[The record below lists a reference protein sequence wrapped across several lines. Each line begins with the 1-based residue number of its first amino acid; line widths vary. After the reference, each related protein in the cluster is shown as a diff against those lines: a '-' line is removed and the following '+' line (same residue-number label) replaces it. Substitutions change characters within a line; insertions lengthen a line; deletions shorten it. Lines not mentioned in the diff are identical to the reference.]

1 MAVLQKIRN
10 KGVLLVASI
19 AVALFLFVV
28 GDALRGGEILFA
40 QSKQQAGEIDG
51 KSLSIQD
58 YQKMVDEL
66 QVYYEIMSQK
76 SSFSED
82 ELNRIKDEAWQNYI
96 QSSLIKKECDILGIS
111 VTDEEIAEIVR
122 MGATQLLQVPF
133 FMNQQTGR
141 YDYSSLQNFLSE
153 YKKMKDSNTQVPEVY
168 EKLYKYYMFV
178 QKSVRDQLL
187 GSKYQTLVAKCL
199 LSNPVEAK
207 MSFEGRNTESD
218 IVLAAIPFSSVDD
231 AKISV
236 SDEEVKAK
244 YNEDK
249 EKYRQT
255 VETRDIKYIDVQIQA
270 SGEDRIA
277 TENEMNDAYSKLVV
291 ATDNNAA
298 GNVVRSNASLMAYSN
313 VLKGKEAYPAMIS
326 AQLDSMSV
334 GQAVKPAYDAM
345 TNTYYTFKLLNKT
358 VEADSVLYRQL
369 AVIGNNE
376 KEISTKADSIIKAIN
391 EGATLK
397 SIAKKYN
404 QEGDSM
410 WITTSAYQNSNLDA
424 DNALFISTLYGMNKG
439 ETKKLSLPNGYTV
452 VLQVVDTKNPIT
464 KYNVAAI
471 VKELKFSDETYKN
484 EYNKFSSF
492 VASNTTVDKLEA
504 NAEKNGYRILSLN
517 DVANN
522 AHNIA
527 GVHKTNDIVKWLFD
541 EAEEGAV
548 SQLYECGDNNH
559 LMLVA
564 LTGINEIGYRPIDRV
579 KDEIKETLK
588 NNKKAEMIMA
598 EVKGINSIESA
609 VKAKNVISDTVNHI
623 SFANPSFIRAT
634 NASEPIVSAAAAKA
648 ANGSFAGPIK
658 GNSGV
663 YMLKVIGKNK
673 TAEKYD
679 AKSEESNLANTA
691 LRMAMNGVIYD
702 LYQNANVKDLRYKFF

>member
-28 GDALRGGEILFA
+28 GDALRGGEVLFA
-40 QSKQQAGEIDG
+40 QSKQQAGEVNG
-51 KSLSIQD
+51 ESLSIQD

-76 SSFSED
+76 NSFSED

-96 QSSLIKKECDILGIS
+96 QSSLIKKECDALGLS
-111 VTDEEIAEIVR
+111 VTDDEIAEVIR

-153 YKKMKDSNTQVPEVY
+153 YKKMKDASTQIPEVY

-187 GSKYQTLVAKCL
+187 GSKYQTLIAKCL
-199 LSNPVEAK
+199 LSNPIEAK
-207 MSFEGRNTESD
+207 MAFDGRNTESD
-218 IVLAAIPFSSVDD
+218 VVLAAIPFSSVDD
-231 AKISV
+231 SKISV
-236 SDEEVKAK
+236 SDEDVKAK

-249 EKYRQT
+249 EKYRQS

-270 SGEDRIA
+270 SREDKAA
-277 TENEMNDAYSKLVV
+277 TESEMSEAYDKLAV
-291 ATDNNAA
+291 ASDNAAA
-298 GNVVRSNASLMAYSN
+298 GNVVRSNASLMAYAN
-313 VLKGKEAYPAMIS
+313 VLKSKDAYPAMIS
-326 AQLDSMSV
+326 VQLDSMAV
-334 GQAVKPAYDAM
+334 GQTVRPAYDAM
-345 TNTYYTFKLLNKT
+345 TNTYYTFRLLDKVT
-358 VEADSVLYRQL
+358 EADSVLYRQL
-369 AVIGNNE
+369 AVGGNNE
-376 KEISTKADSIIKAIN
+376 QEIAAKADSIIGAIN
-391 EGATLK
+391 GGATLK

-410 WITTSAYQNSNLDA
+410 WISTAAYQNSNLDA
-424 DNALFISTLYGMNKG
+424 ENALFISTLYGMNKG

-452 VLQVVDTKNPIT
+452 ILQVVDTKNPIT
-464 KYNVAAI
+464 KYNVAAV

-492 VASNTTVDKLEA
+492 VASNTTAEKLEA
-504 NAEKNGYRILSLN
+504 NAEKNGYRLLSLN

-541 EAEEGAV
+541 EAEKGAV

-559 LMLVA
+559 LMLVT
-564 LTGINEIGYRPIDRV
+564 LTNINKEGYRPLDKV
-579 KDEIKETLK
+579 KDEIKESLK
-588 NNKKAEMIMA
+588 NDKKAELIMA
-598 EVKGINSIESA
+598 DVKGIANIENA
-609 VKAKNVISDTVNHI
+609 LKVKNVISDTVNHI
-623 SFANPSFIRAT
+623 SFANPSFVRAT
-634 NASEPIVSAAAAKA
+634 NASEPVVSATATKA
-648 ANGSFAGPIK
+648 ANGAFAGPVK
-658 GNSGV
+658 GNNGV
-663 YMLKVIGKNK
+663 YMMKVINKSK

-679 AKSEESNLANTA
+679 AKSEEANLSNTA

-702 LYQNANVKDLRYKFF
+702 LYQNADVKDLRYKFF